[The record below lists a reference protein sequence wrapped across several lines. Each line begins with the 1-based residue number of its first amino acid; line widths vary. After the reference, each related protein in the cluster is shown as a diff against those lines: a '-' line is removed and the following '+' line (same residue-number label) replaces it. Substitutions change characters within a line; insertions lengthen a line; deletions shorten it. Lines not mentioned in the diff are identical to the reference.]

1 VILRA
6 TVFHVPQDP
15 FLDPGAGGALEA
27 FADGALFIEQGRIA
41 ACGDYNTVRAA
52 HPHAPVRDLR
62 GGFLLPGLVD
72 AHIHY
77 PQVRLIGGIGY
88 SLLDWLEQHTL
99 PEEARFSNDDY
110 AGIVAD
116 EFLYALASHGTTTAL
131 VFGAHFAGATA
142 IFMEKARAAGL
153 RIVSGLTLADRCLRP
168 ELHHTPER
176 AYRESTDLIRR
187 FHGSGRLLYAVTPRF
202 ALSASEAMLEVC
214 GSLMTENPGV
224 RFQTHLNE
232 NEREIETVARLFP
245 KSRDYLGVYEEFGL
259 AGPQSVFAHSIHST
273 DSEIGRL
280 ASHGCAVAYCPASN
294 AALGSGFF
302 PLERH
307 LRAGVRVA
315 LGTDVGGGTGF
326 GILKEGLQAYLAQRL
341 APNGRMLK
349 AEELLYLGTKAGA
362 EALGLGSET
371 GDFRVGKAADFVYLR
386 PPEQSP
392 LAAVMRNAPSEEG
405 MLAAILTLA
414 TAETVRETWVQGD
427 CVFDVGQVANLRP
440 IANRPEDGQ

>member
-6 TVFHVPQDP
+6 AVFHVPRNP
-15 FLDPGAGGALEA
+15 FREEHALEA
-27 FADGALFIEQGRIA
+27 FADGALLLERGSIA
-41 ACGDYNTVRAA
+41 TCGEYNAVRAA
-52 HPHAPVRDLR
+52 HPRAPERDLR
-62 GGFLLPGLVD
+62 GGILLPGLVD

-77 PQVRLIGGIGY
+77 PQVRLIGCIGY
-88 SLLDWLEQHTL
+88 SLLEWLEKHTL
-99 PEEARFSNDDY
+99 PEEARFSDDDY
-110 AGIVAD
+110 AGTIAG
-116 EFLYALASHGTTTAL
+116 EFLDALAAHGTTTAL
-131 VFGAHFAGATA
+131 VFGAHFAGATG
-142 IFMEKARAAGL
+142 IFMERARSAGL

-187 FHGSGRLLYAVTPRF
+187 FHGLGRLLYAVTPRF
-202 ALSASEAMLEVC
+202 ALSTSEALLEVC
-214 GSLMTENPGV
+214 GTLLAENPGV

-259 AGPQSVFAHSIHST
+259 AQPRSVFAHSVHST

-280 ASHGCAVAYCPASN
+280 ASHGCAVAYCPSSN

-315 LGTDVGGGTGF
+315 LGTDVGAGTGF
-326 GILKEGLQAYLAQRL
+326 GVLKESLQAYLTQRL
-341 APNGRMLK
+341 APGGRLLT
-349 AEELLYLGTKAGA
+349 AAELLYLGTRAGA
-362 EALGLGSET
+362 DALGLGDEI
-371 GDFRVGKAADFVYLR
+371 GDFGAGKSADFVYLR
-386 PPEQSP
+386 PPERSP
-392 LAAVMRNAPSEEG
+392 LAAVLRNAPSADR

-414 TAETVRETWVQGD
+414 GAESVRETWVGGD
-427 CVFDVGQVANLRP
+427 CVRKRTAGSNLYD
-440 IANRPEDGQ
+440 AE

>member
-6 TVFHVPQDP
+6 AVFHVPINP
-15 FLDPGAGGALEA
+15 FREERALEA
-27 FADGALFIEQGRIA
+27 FADGALLLDQGRIA
-41 ACGDYNTVRAA
+41 ACGDYSAVRAA
-52 HPHAPVRDLR
+52 HPLAPERDLR
-62 GGFLLPGLVD
+62 GGVLLPGLVD

-88 SLLDWLEQHTL
+88 SLLDWLEKHTL
-99 PEEARFSNDDY
+99 PEEIRFSNEAY
-110 AGIVAD
+110 AGTIAG
-116 EFLYALASHGTTTAL
+116 EFLDSLAAHGTTTAL
-131 VFGAHFAGATA
+131 VFGAHFAGAMG
-142 IFMEKARAAGL
+142 IFLEKARASGL
-153 RIVSGLTLADRCLRP
+153 RIVSGLALADRCLRP

-176 AYRESTDLIRR
+176 AYRECTDLILR

-202 ALSASEAMLEVC
+202 ALSASEALLEVC
-214 GSLMTENPGV
+214 GTLMAENPGV

-259 AGPQSVFAHSIHST
+259 AQPHSVYAHSVHST
-273 DSEIGRL
+273 NSEIERL
-280 ASHGCAVAYCPASN
+280 ASRGCSVAFCPASN

-326 GILKEGLQAYLAQRL
+326 GILKEGLQAYLTQRL
-341 APNGRMLK
+341 APGGRSLS
-349 AEELLYLGTKAGA
+349 AAELLYLGTRAGA
-362 EALGLGSET
+362 DALGLGHEI
-371 GDFRVGKAADFVYLR
+371 GDFSAGKAADFVYLR
-386 PPEQSP
+386 PPERGP
-392 LAAVMRNAPSEEG
+392 LAAVLRNAPSAER

-414 TAETVRETWVQGD
+414 GAESVRETWVGGD
-427 CVFDVGQVANLRP
+427 CVHKITIDDA
-440 IANRPEDGQ
+440 A